1 MKAEWNYASNGSK
14 KSVLTKE
21 NRYPGLFYTSRQI
34 GAYFPQCK
42 IYCEPFSGLGR
53 TVKYARCEKL
63 VLNDISEYANNF
75 CKKKFR
81 NAIITNEDF
90 IDCIKRWDS
99 KDTFFL
105 IDPPWRLDFYDNKET
120 SKINRKTATEYL
132 KELGDILP
140 TIKGSY
146 IVTLESTKKIKS
158 LYSKLIIYSHSRLFG
173 NKPKT
178 MMFSNRP
185 LKVQI
190 PQITE
195 FIEC

>member
-1 MKAEWNYASNGSK
+1 MKNAASK
-14 KSVLTKE
+14 PDVL
-21 NRYPGLFYTSRQI
+21 
-34 GAYFPQCK
+34 
-42 IYCEPFSGLGR
+42 
-53 TVKYARCEKL
+53 
-63 VLNDISEYANNF
+63 DIV
-75 CKKKFR
+75 
-81 NAIITNEDF
+81 ITNEDF

-99 KDTFFL
+99 EDTFFL
-105 IDPPWRLDFYDNKET
+105 IDPPWRLDFYDNKKT

-158 LYSKLIIYSHSRLFG
+158 LYSKLIIYSHSTLFG

-185 LKVQI
+185 LKIQI